1 METVKRLVVFDL
13 DGTLAASKQAI
24 DDEMGRLLVELL
36 VVRKI
41 AVISGGDWPQFER
54 QLLGHLPISRRLG
67 DLLLMPTSGTKF
79 YRFDGSWAQVYAEN
93 FSADERARIMAA
105 LKSAIAE
112 AGLAD
117 ETVWGEPIEDRGSQ
131 ITYSALGQRAPLEA
145 KAKWDADVAKRT
157 RLKAILERRLPD
169 VAVRIG
175 GSTSIDITRPG
186 IDKAYGIRKLAEA
199 TGLGFDEMLFIGDA
213 LYPGG
218 NDAPVRDFGVATI
231 AVRDIGETKLVIET
245 LLRVFGQPN

>member
-36 VVRKI
+36 AIRQV

-54 QLLGHLPISRRLG
+54 QLLGHLPISSRLG

-79 YRFDGSWAQVYAEN
+79 YRFDGSWTQVYAEI
-93 FSADERARIMAA
+93 FSAEERARILAA
-105 LKSAIAE
+105 LKAAVAE

-131 ITYSALGQRAPLEA
+131 LTYSGLGQQAPLEA
-145 KAKWDADVAKRT
+145 KTRWDADVGKRT

-175 GSTSIDITRPG
+175 GSTSIDITRPA

-199 TGLGFDEMLFIGDA
+199 TGFGIDEMLFIGDA

-245 LLRVFGQPN
+245 LLRVFGQPH